1 MKKILSIIF
10 AMLAISSCSV
20 YAATDVSRSVGVVV
34 IGGAEFK
41 TPEFYKI
48 IEKGFD
54 PKSNSKIVV
63 GNDLQ
68 NKYQKYL
75 FNNDLSVNTLPS
87 KRTLVNF
94 VAASGYGKIL
104 FIEISDT
111 NIDHQNNAKS
121 RQKDRIAIQV
131 DSYLC
136 DNLNVL
142 LLSDQLAQKVFGSAA
157 VMEILDCSPPT
168 ALSYLKRLHE
178 ELKLIE
184 PVESPGKGTKYRF
197 I

>member
-1 MKKILSIIF
+1 MKRILSIIF
-10 AMLAISSCSV
+10 AMLAISACTT
-20 YAATDVSRSVGVVV
+20 YAATDLSRSIGVVV
-34 IGGAEFK
+34 IGGAEYK

-48 IEKGFD
+48 IEKGLN
-54 PKSNSKIVV
+54 PKSNAKIII
-63 GNDLQ
+63 GNDVQ

-75 FNNDLSVNTLPS
+75 FNNDLSVNELPS

-104 FIEISDT
+104 FIEISNT

-121 RQKDRIAIQV
+121 RQKDRITIQV

-142 LLSDQLAQKVFGSAA
+142 EVATTSQDFNSKTSDLRARRGAFKKCLEDISKNLNRA
-157 VMEILDCSPPT
+157 M
-168 ALSYLKRLHE
+168 
-178 ELKLIE
+178 
-184 PVESPGKGTKYRF
+184 
-197 I
+197 